1 MQGSTTTTNI
11 GSTASARQ
19 TKDHHDR
26 VPANVAWSMTSV
38 RQAWHTHAAFADA
51 VQSVR
56 CTSTRPVAKH
66 VRAPLLVRETH
77 SKKPPRPSAKKHTL
91 YAYLLSQVKGANDDG
106 LSAAEALP
114 TRPPGPSVRKG
125 PRAPLAL
132 LSPPSRERLEA
143 ESALN
148 TQGVAQEQREG
159 STNALP
165 GAAQPKTSAQQTDAA
180 EGTEFENRTARHTT
194 ALERLWSK
202 SSGPSTLWQILSK
215 LIWEGHPDTARMLL
229 LHSLFQHRH
238 SLKFA
243 EVSKMTL
250 EAQEVE
256 ALLIN
261 MLHEVRH
268 SESARKAPGPVSA
281 GRRVVSKTLWMPP
294 GSTRGISIE
303 PHTQTLVAIRW
314 LFHAAISVGLPT
326 TSRMVMAVLRA
337 YRNRPKNRAELVNAT
352 FNHVAGAGATTYDV
366 CAPNFE
372 FEASADL
379 NPLAIPVQIVLPLLE
394 ALTRSA
400 HFERGEEFL
409 LWWAAARPSSTL
421 PFEEPKRNTADLA
434 PLTLPLV
441 QTRYR
446 KFTEPSSVP
455 NFAWAHQGDI
465 WAALID
471 GRTSVGDFRGAS
483 IWLHRYRVFL
493 QQANLQIDQCSR
505 GEIQARK
512 GIAGEAPVTIRKQAL
527 PYEVFAKACCGRMT
541 RRGNYDA
548 SEVDYNWIKVAA
560 PLKRARVE
568 AVKQVLQHARLDGV
582 RFSPRTARFLI
593 QFMAIAY
600 PRSERLGMLVSQ
612 IAVDTATHREKTS
625 DGPILAEWFGPLC
638 RLQDHNIFP
647 RGGDV
652 ALSKEVLQDQAL
664 AESAKLIVDIMQSP
678 RNLLAYMLLAHHRQ
692 TRGAPSKAS
701 AWVTTQN
708 LESIVRSC
716 LIAKDTPAA
725 IIALRTHRIC
735 NRATSFEL
743 QRTILKI
750 AEKEAGLP
758 ALKEIYRIFF
768 SAKDSQTEGETL
780 GFTVPYSFLGHD
792 SSPLRMLEHCLRL
805 VLVTQVQLAQ
815 RLLDPS
821 NHSLQITQSQ
831 IDPSRY
837 DTLGRRG
844 RYGSRHRPV
853 CPAWA
858 FATARSLISSANAE
872 RPEDR
877 EMIRLA
883 MSAANKQVVKPLKG
897 ASTAR
902 KRRSTDAQNG
912 VFVDLD

>member
-1 MQGSTTTTNI
+1 
-11 GSTASARQ
+11 
-19 TKDHHDR
+19 
-26 VPANVAWSMTSV
+26 MTSV
-38 RQAWHTHAAFADA
+38 RHAWHTYAAFADA

-56 CTSTRPVAKH
+56 CTSTRPIAKH
-66 VRAPLLVRETH
+66 VRAPLLVRKAH
-77 SKKPPRPSAKKHTL
+77 SKKPPRTSAKKHTL

-106 LSAAEALP
+106 LSTAEALP

-125 PRAPLAL
+125 TRAPLAL
-132 LSPPSRERLEA
+132 LSLLSRERLEA
-143 ESALN
+143 ESSVN
-148 TQGVAQEQREG
+148 SQGVAQEQLED
-159 STNALP
+159 STNAFP
-165 GAAQPKTSAQQTDAA
+165 GAAQRKTPAQQTDAC
-180 EGTEFENRTARHTT
+180 EGTELEDCTARDTT
-194 ALERLWSK
+194 ALKRMGPK
-202 SSGPSTLWQILSK
+202 SSGPSTLWQTLSK
-215 LIWEGHPDTARMLL
+215 LIWEGHPDTARMVLL
-229 LHSLFQHRH
+229 NSLFQHRH
-238 SLKFA
+238 SLQFA

-250 EAQEVE
+250 EAREVE

-268 SESARKAPGPVSA
+268 SESARGFPEPVSA
-281 GRRVVSKTLWMPP
+281 GRVVSKTLWMPP

-303 PHTQTLVAIRW
+303 PHTQTLVALRW

-337 YRNRPKNRAELVNAT
+337 YRNRPKNRAELINAT

-366 CAPNFE
+366 CSPNFE

-394 ALTRSA
+394 ALARSA
-400 HFERGEEFL
+400 QFERGEEFL
-409 LWWAAARPSSTL
+409 LWWAAARPSSSL
-421 PFEEPKRNTADLA
+421 PLEQPKRNTADLA

-455 NFAWAHQGDI
+455 NVAWAHQGGI

-471 GRTSVGDFRGAS
+471 GRTSAGDFRGAS

-493 QQANLQIDQCSR
+493 QQAKLQTDQCSR

-512 GIAGEAPVTIRKQAL
+512 GIAGEAPVTIRQQAL
-527 PYEVFAKACCGRMT
+527 PYEAFAKACCGRMT
-541 RRGNYDA
+541 RRGNHDA
-548 SEVDYNWIKVAA
+548 SEVDYDWIKVAA

-625 DGPILAEWFGPLC
+625 NGPILAEWFGPLC

-678 RNLLAYMLLAHHRQ
+678 RDLLAYMLLAHHRQ
-692 TRGAPSKAS
+692 TQGAPSKAS
-701 AWVTTQN
+701 AWMTTQN

-725 IIALRTHRIC
+725 IIALRSHRIC

-805 VLVTQVQLAQ
+805 VLVTQVQLAR

-844 RYGSRHRPV
+844 RYGTRHRPV

-872 RPEDR
+872 RSEDR

-883 MSAANKQVVKPLKG
+883 MSAANKEVIKPLKG
-897 ASTAR
+897 ASAAR
-902 KRRSTDAQNG
+902 KRRGADAQNG
-912 VFVDLD
+912 IFVDLD